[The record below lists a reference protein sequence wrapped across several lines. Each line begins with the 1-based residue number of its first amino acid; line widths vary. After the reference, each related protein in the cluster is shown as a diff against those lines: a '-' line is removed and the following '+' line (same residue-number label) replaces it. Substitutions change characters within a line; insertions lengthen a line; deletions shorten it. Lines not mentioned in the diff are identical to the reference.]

1 MRVEMRALGFRPG
14 WWTGIALAAVIAVN
28 LAGIGGIAVA
38 RRGAKDEA
46 KRQFQDETAGWA
58 RSLERMLAG
67 VRSDLAF
74 LAASSP
80 VGRLGEKGP
89 AAEIAWRRAGAESA
103 LLLYLRSHPE
113 VVRVVVRNEAG
124 EPIVHTGRRGGIPVL
139 WVSSSPTG
147 LEGAAVAPDRPRLTT
162 GLAIDAE
169 GKPGSGQ
176 LAVEA
181 EVEPSLLFPASEGS
195 GTRACELRDGSGR
208 VLTRTPGQ
216 RATAREAGNEV
227 AARAEVGAEG
237 WSAPQPW
244 VVECE
249 RTQDSALALVEPVAA
264 RYRATLALNLG
275 VMALAVLLGGFAVQ
289 QARRRERLEAAAH
302 EEARVRDLER
312 QLFHAERLTTVG
324 RLAAG
329 IAHEIN
335 NPLEGMANYLALARE
350 ALARRDLES
359 AQRHVASVKAGLDRA
374 AGIVRG
380 VLAHADPA
388 KSPLTPLDL
397 VQVLRESGQFMAS
410 RKEFGGLQFAFDL
423 GDTPL
428 LVRGSPVKLGQ
439 VAVNL
444 ILNACEAQPR
454 GGEVRVTARR
464 ENGAVVAEFADRGPG
479 IGEAEGARIFEPFY
493 STKDSTGLGLSI
505 CHSIVKEHSGELS
518 VGPREGGGA
527 VFRLKLPALEA
538 TPA

>member
-1 MRVEMRALGFRPG
+1 MSALGFRPG
-14 WWTGIALAAVIAVN
+14 WWTGLALAAVVAVN
-28 LAGIGGIAVA
+28 LAGLGGIAVA
-38 RRGAKDEA
+38 RRGAKDEVL
-46 KRQFQDETAGWA
+46 RQFQDETAGWA
-58 RSLERMLAG
+58 RALERTLAG

-80 VGRLGEKGP
+80 VGRLGERGE

-103 LLLYLRSHPE
+103 LLLFLRSHPE
-113 VVRVVVRNEAG
+113 VVRVVVRSASG
-124 EPIVHTGRRGGIPVL
+124 QPIVHTGRRGGIPVL

-169 GKPGSGQ
+169 GRPGSGQ
-176 LAVEA
+176 LTVEA
-181 EVEPSLLFPASEGS
+181 EVEPSSLFPAAEGAGARPCS
-195 GTRACELRDGSGR
+195 VRDASGR
-208 VLTRTPGQ
+208 VLTRAPGR
-216 RATAREAGNEV
+216 RATAPAMAEV
-227 AARAEVGAEG
+227 TAQAEVGAEG
-237 WSAPQPW
+237 WSAPGPW
-244 VVECE
+244 VLGCQ
-249 RTQDSALALVEPVAA
+249 RTEESALALVDPVAA
-264 RYRATLALNLG
+264 RYRATLALNLA

-335 NPLEGMANYLALARE
+335 NPLEGMANYLVLARE
-350 ALARRDLES
+350 ALARRDVAAAE
-359 AQRHVASVKAGLDRA
+359 RHLASVKEGLDRT

-388 KSPLTPLDL
+388 KAPLLPLDL
-397 VQVLRESGQFMAS
+397 VQVLRESAQFMAS
-410 RKEFGGLQFAFDL
+410 RKEFGEVRFAVDL
-423 GDTPL
+423 GDQPL
-428 LVRGSPVKLGQ
+428 LVRGSPVMLGQ

-454 GGEVRVTARR
+454 GGEVRVSARR
-464 ENGAVVAEFADRGPG
+464 QNGEVVAEFADRGPG
-479 IGEAEGARIFEPFY
+479 IGESEGTRIFEPFY

-518 VGPREGGGA
+518 VAPREGGGA

-538 TPA
+538 SAA

>member
-1 MRVEMRALGFRPG
+1 VASVSALGFRPG
-14 WWTGIALAAVIAVN
+14 WWTGLALAAVVAVN

-38 RRGAKDEA
+38 RRGAKEEVL
-46 KRQFQDETAGWA
+46 RQFQDETTERA
-58 RSLERMLAG
+58 RALEKILAG

-103 LLLYLRSHPE
+103 LLLFLRSHPE
-113 VVRVVVRNEAG
+113 VVRVVVRNAAG

-147 LEGAAVAPDRPRLTT
+147 LEGAAVSPDRLRLTT

-169 GKPGSGQ
+169 GRPGSGQ

-181 EVEPSLLFPASEGS
+181 EVEPSLLFPAPEGT
-195 GTRACELRDGSGR
+195 GARTCEVKDASGR
-208 VLTRTPGQ
+208 VLTRTPVG
-216 RATAREAGNEV
+216 RAAAREAGD
-227 AARAEVGAEG
+227 RVGAKADVGADG
-237 WSAPQPW
+237 WSAPGPW
-244 VVECE
+244 VLACE
-249 RTQDSALALVEPVAA
+249 RTETSALALLEPVAA
-264 RYRATLALNLG
+264 RYRATLALNIG

-335 NPLEGMANYLALARE
+335 NPLEGMANYLVLARE
-350 ALARRDLES
+350 ALARRDFES
-359 AQRHVASVKAGLDRA
+359 AERHVASVKAGLDRA
-374 AGIVRG
+374 ASIVRG

-388 KSPLTPLDL
+388 KAPLTPLDL

-410 RKEFGGLQFAFDL
+410 RKEFGGVQFAFDL
-423 GDTPL
+423 GDKPL

-505 CHSIVKEHSGELS
+505 CHSIVKEHSGDLS

-527 VFRLKLPALEA
+527 VFRLRLPALEA
-538 TPA
+538 TA

>member
-1 MRVEMRALGFRPG
+1 VSTLGFRPG
-14 WWTGIALAAVIAVN
+14 WWTGLALAAVLAVN

-38 RRGAKDEA
+38 RRGANDEVL
-46 KRQFQDETAGWA
+46 RQFQDETTERA
-58 RSLERMLAG
+58 RALEKTLAG

-103 LLLYLRSHPE
+103 LLLFLRSHPE
-113 VVRVVVRNEAG
+113 VVRVVVRNAAG

-147 LEGAAVAPDRPRLTT
+147 LEGAAVSPDRPRLTT

-169 GKPGSGQ
+169 GRPGSGQ

-181 EVEPSLLFPASEGS
+181 EIEPSLLFPPPEGQ
-195 GTRACELRDGSGR
+195 GARACEVKDASGR
-208 VLTRTPGQ
+208 VLTRTPGA
-216 RATAREAGNEV
+216 RLARREAGEEV
-227 AARAEVGAEG
+227 AARADVGAEG
-237 WSAPQPW
+237 WSAAGPW
-244 VVECE
+244 ILACQ
-249 RTQDSALALVEPVAA
+249 RTEDSALALLEPVAA

-335 NPLEGMANYLALARE
+335 NPLEGMANYLALARD
-350 ALARRDLES
+350 ALARRDVEC
-359 AQRHVASVKAGLDRA
+359 AERHVASVKAGLDRA

-388 KSPLTPLDL
+388 KAPLTPLDL
-397 VQVLRESGQFMAS
+397 VQVLRESAQFMAS
-410 RKEFGGLQFAFDL
+410 RREFGDVRFAFDL
-423 GDTPL
+423 GEAPL

-444 ILNACEAQPR
+444 ILNACEAQPK
-454 GGEVRVTARR
+454 GGEVRVSARR
-464 ENGAVVAEFADRGPG
+464 ENGDVVAEFADRGPG
-479 IGEAEGARIFEPFY
+479 IGEAEGARIFEPFF

-527 VFRLKLPALEA
+527 VFRLRLPALEA
-538 TPA
+538 TTA

>member
-1 MRVEMRALGFRPG
+1 MSALGFRPG
-14 WWTGIALAAVIAVN
+14 WWTGLALAAVLAVN
-28 LAGIGGIAVA
+28 LAGLGGIAVA

-46 KRQFQDETAGWA
+46 RRQFQDETAGRA
-58 RSLERMLAG
+58 RSLEKMLTG

-80 VGRLGEKGP
+80 VGRLGERGE
-89 AAEIAWRRAGAESA
+89 AAAIAWRRAGAESA
-103 LLLYLRSHPE
+103 LLLFLRSHPE
-113 VVRVVVRNEAG
+113 VVRVVVRSASG

-169 GKPGSGQ
+169 GRPGSGR
-176 LAVEA
+176 LTVEA
-181 EVEPSLLFPASEGS
+181 EVEPSSLLPETESAG
-195 GTRACELRDGSGR
+195 GRACSVRDASSR
-208 VLTRTPGQ
+208 VLTRVPGGRAATPAEG
-216 RATAREAGNEV
+216 
-227 AARAEVGAEG
+227 AEVTAQSDVGADE
-237 WSAPQPW
+237 WSAPGPW
-244 VVECE
+244 SLSCV
-249 RTQDSALALVEPVAA
+249 RTEESALALVDPVAA

-335 NPLEGMANYLALARE
+335 NPLEGMSNYLVLARE
-350 ALARRDLES
+350 ALLRGDVPGAT
-359 AQRHVASVKAGLDRA
+359 RHLASVKEGLDRA

-388 KSPLTPLDL
+388 KAPLLPLDL
-397 VQVLRESGQFMAS
+397 VQVLRESAQFMAS
-410 RKEFGGLQFAFDL
+410 RKEFGEVRFAVEL
-423 GDTPL
+423 GDSPL
-428 LVRGSPVKLGQ
+428 LVRGSPVMLGQ

-454 GGEVRVTARR
+454 GGEVRVSARR
-464 ENGAVVAEFADRGPG
+464 VNGDVVAEFADRGPG
-479 IGEAEGARIFEPFY
+479 IGETEGVKIFEPFY

-505 CHSIVKEHSGELS
+505 CHSIVREHSGELS
-518 VGPREGGGA
+518 VVPREGGGA

-538 TPA
+538 TAA

>member
-1 MRVEMRALGFRPG
+1 MSALGFRPG
-14 WWTGIALAAVIAVN
+14 WWTGLALAAVLAVN
-28 LAGIGGIAVA
+28 VAGLGGIAVA

-46 KRQFQDETAGWA
+46 RRQFQDETAGLA
-58 RSLERMLAG
+58 RALEKTLAA

-103 LLLYLRSHPE
+103 LLLFLRSHPE
-113 VVRVVVRNEAG
+113 VVRVVVRGASG
-124 EPIVHTGRRGGIPVL
+124 EPIVHTGRRGGVPVL
-139 WVSSSPTG
+139 WVSASPTG
-147 LEGAAVAPDRPRLTT
+147 LEGAAVAPDRPHLTT

-169 GKPGSGQ
+169 GRPGSGQ

-181 EVEPSLLFPASEGS
+181 EVEPSMLLPAAEG
-195 GTRACELRDGSGR
+195 GDVRACSVQDASGR
-208 VLTRTPGQ
+208 VLSRSPGG
-216 RATAREAGNEV
+216 RRLAATGADVTARS
-227 AARAEVGAEG
+227 EVGADG
-237 WSAPQPW
+237 WSAAGPW
-244 VVECE
+244 VLGCE
-249 RTQDSALALVEPVAA
+249 RTEESALALVDPVSA

-335 NPLEGMANYLALARE
+335 NPLEGMANYLVLARE
-350 ALARRDLES
+350 ALARRDVPGAE
-359 AQRHVASVKAGLDRA
+359 RHLASVKEGLDRT

-388 KSPLTPLDL
+388 KAPLTPLDL
-397 VQVLRESGQFMAS
+397 VQVLRESAQFMAS
-410 RKEFGGLQFAFDL
+410 RKEFGEVRFAVEL
-423 GDTPL
+423 GEAPL
-428 LVRGSPVKLGQ
+428 LMRGSPVMLGQ

-454 GGEVRVTARR
+454 GGEVRVSARR
-464 ENGAVVAEFADRGPG
+464 ESGNVVAEFADRGPG
-479 IGEAEGARIFEPFY
+479 IGETEGARIFEPFY

-518 VGPREGGGA
+518 VAPRHGGGA
-527 VFRLKLPALEA
+527 VFKLTLPALEA
-538 TPA
+538 LVA

>member
-1 MRVEMRALGFRPG
+1 MSPLGLRTG
-14 WWTGIALAAVIAVN
+14 WLTGLAFAAVLAVN
-28 LAGIGGIAVA
+28 LAGLGAIAVA
-38 RRGAKDEA
+38 RRGAMDEA
-46 KRQFQDETAGWA
+46 RREFQDVTSARA
-58 RSLERMLAG
+58 RSLEKTLAG
-67 VRSDLAF
+67 VRADLAF

-80 VGRLGEKGP
+80 VGRLGEKGK
-89 AAEIAWRRAGAESA
+89 AAEVAWRRAGAESA
-103 LLLYLRSHPE
+103 LLLFLRTHPE
-113 VVRVVVRNEAG
+113 VVRVVVRSASG

-162 GLAIDAE
+162 VLAIDAE
-169 GKPGSGQ
+169 GRAGSGQ

-181 EVEPSLLFPASEGS
+181 EVEPSLLLPPVEAAAP
-195 GTRACELRDGSGR
+195 RACELRDASGR
-208 VLTRTPGQ
+208 ILTRSP
-216 RATAREAGNEV
+216 AGRPAPVGTGREV
-227 AARAEVGAEG
+227 AARSEIGTDG
-237 WSAPQPW
+237 WSAPGPW
-244 VVECE
+244 ALGCVRSEE
-249 RTQDSALALVEPVAA
+249 SALALVEPVAA

-289 QARRRERLEAAAH
+289 QARRRVGLEAAAH

-350 ALARRDLES
+350 ALARSDTEG
-359 AQRHVASVKAGLDRA
+359 AQRHLASVKDGLERA

-388 KSPLTPLDL
+388 KAPLTPLDL
-397 VQVLRESGQFMAS
+397 VLILRESGQFMAS
-410 RKEFGGLQFAFDL
+410 RKEFRGVRFAFDL
-423 GDTPL
+423 EEEPL
-428 LVRGSPVKLGQ
+428 LVRGSPVMLGQ

-444 ILNACEAQPR
+444 MLNACEAQPK
-454 GGEVRVTARR
+454 GGEVRVSARR
-464 ENGAVVAEFADRGPG
+464 ENGNVVAEFADRGPG
-479 IGEAEGARIFEPFY
+479 VGEAEGARIFEPFY

-505 CHSIVKEHSGELS
+505 CHSIVKQHAGELS
-518 VGPREGGGA
+518 VAPREGGGA

-538 TPA
+538 PVA